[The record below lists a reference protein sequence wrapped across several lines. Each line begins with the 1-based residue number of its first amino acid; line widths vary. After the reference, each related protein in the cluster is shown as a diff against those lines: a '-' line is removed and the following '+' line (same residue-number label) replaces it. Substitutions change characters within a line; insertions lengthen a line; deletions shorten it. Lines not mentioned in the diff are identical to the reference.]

1 MRSFHAP
8 ARCVR
13 LVPLLALWMS
23 LAVGVPGAIAQSAP
37 DIWSIQLHG
46 GLFAPIE
53 ASGMSPTAG
62 MRYSKHYTSYVQGGL
77 LTGWTFKSKR
87 LVAPADGLQS
97 SESDV
102 ELARVDAHLVP
113 LMGFMQVDL
122 TERSWLVP
130 FAGIGAGY
138 EWLTLAAKDHRTGLD
153 SRATY
158 GNVAWEAYGGV
169 GLRLTSKVRVN
180 GELFYNGGSLER
192 RVLDPSRGAWREAV
206 HVNGVGARAGLDM
219 VFE

>member
-1 MRSFHAP
+1 
-8 ARCVR
+8 
-13 LVPLLALWMS
+13 MS
-23 LAVGVPGAIAQSAP
+23 LAVGVPAAIAQSAP
-37 DIWSIQLHG
+37 NIWSIQLHG

-62 MRYSKHYTSYVQGGL
+62 MRYSKHYTSHVQGGL
-77 LTGWTFKSKR
+77 LTGWTVKSKR
-87 LVAPADGLQS
+87 LVEPADGLQG

-102 ELARVDAHLVP
+102 ELARFDAHLVP

-122 TERSWLVP
+122 TERFWLVP

-138 EWLTLAAKDHRTGLD
+138 EWLTLRARDHRTGLD

-158 GNVAWEAYGGV
+158 GNVAWESYAGI
-169 GLRLTSKVRVN
+169 GLRLTTKVRVN

-192 RVLDPSRGAWREAV
+192 RVPDPGQGAWREVV
-206 HVNGVGARAGLDM
+206 HVNGVGARVGLDM